1 MSLHVP
7 CDDTWSVRPAFGA
20 IHRLMT
26 DIRNRGKMG
35 RGEPKGVRVSGRAAR
50 ASARRDQP

>member
-7 CDDTWSVRPAFGA
+7 CDDTWSVRPALGP

-26 DIRNRGKMG
+26 DIRNSGKMV
-35 RGEPKGVRVSGRAAR
+35 RGGPKGVRVSGRAAR
-50 ASARRDQP
+50 ASARRDRP